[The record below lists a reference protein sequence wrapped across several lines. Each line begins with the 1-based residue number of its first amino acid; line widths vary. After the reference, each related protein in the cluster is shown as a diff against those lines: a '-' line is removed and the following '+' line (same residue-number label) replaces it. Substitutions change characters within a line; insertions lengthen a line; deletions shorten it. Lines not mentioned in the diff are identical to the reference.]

1 MKKGFTVFFISIWI
15 ASMAFGQSIQI
26 IDDLNIKA
34 ETHLNNNLDTAIVL
48 AKKAIELSKEKG
60 YSIGISQGLGILGF
74 SCYVK
79 GDYENAKSYC
89 EESIAIGQEN
99 SIEKELS
106 LAFHALGLISI
117 NQGNNDEAIRIF
129 TQLVDV
135 ATKASNQH
143 LIADACNN
151 LGLAYLNKKYYQ
163 RAQQW
168 LILALNLYNEIEHP
182 QGEVFANLNYGRLF
196 FEQNEYDSAF
206 FYLQKSA
213 QIAELID
220 NDRARLHTES
230 MLGQIRLR
238 EDRLTEAERYFLQ
251 AYEISSNLDL
261 LWEKANLS
269 AWLCELYYYK
279 KNYTEAI
286 RYGEIAIALGKEAKI
301 IHVLQKVNNLLA
313 KSYLESNEFQ
323 KAERHVN
330 YLEHLIDS
338 LALED
343 SVDLISAIIDVN
355 ALKEEEQNL
364 ELVSNQLAKAKADI
378 SRRNILLIGSILA
391 SILLLIILILIVR
404 SNRAK
409 TKNNDEL
416 RNLNA
421 KINKQ
426 KERLEKANDDLDSTN
441 KEKDLLLGMVAH
453 DMRSPLNKISGLM
466 RILQLENGVD
476 ANQHEVYGM
485 VQRTIKDA
493 NKLADELLEINKI
506 ESGAIKK
513 AEDTLVISE
522 FIMQLVE
529 QHKAIADEK
538 NIQLKFIQN
547 CADIEFVSDRK
558 MLQRIF
564 ENLVSN
570 AIKFSEKNS
579 VVIVKADVD
588 NSQIKLQV
596 IDNGLGIP
604 EEEHQH
610 LFTKFGKTSTRP
622 TNGESSNG
630 LGLYIVDQLIKTLG
644 GNLTFQSKVGVGSQ
658 FAVLLPIAA

>member
-1 MKKGFTVFFISIWI
+1 MKKGFKAFLISIWI
-15 ASMAFGQSIQI
+15 VSTAVGQSIQM
-26 IDDLNIKA
+26 IDDLNTKA
-34 ETHLNNNLDTAIVL
+34 EAQLNNNLDSAIEL
-48 AKKAIELSKEKG
+48 AKKAIELSKVKG
-60 YSIGISQGLGILGF
+60 YSIGISNGLGTLGF
-74 SCYVK
+74 SSYVK
-79 GDYENAKSYC
+79 GDYEVAKLYC
-89 EESIAIGQEN
+89 EESIEIGQTN
-99 SIEKELS
+99 GLEKELS
-106 LAFHALGLISI
+106 LAFHALGLINI
-117 NQGNNDEAIRIF
+117 NQGNNDEAIRVF

-135 ATKASNQH
+135 ATKASNRH
-143 LIADACNN
+143 LIADASSN

-163 RAQQW
+163 RAHQW
-168 LILALNLYNEIEHP
+168 MVLALKLYNEIEHP

-206 FYLQKSA
+206 FYLQKSV

-220 NDRARLHTES
+220 NDRARLHTKS
-230 MLGQIRLR
+230 MLGQISLK
-238 EDRLTEAERYFLQ
+238 EDKLNEAERYFLQ
-251 AYEISSNLDL
+251 AYEISSNSAL

-279 KNYTEAI
+279 KNYSEAI
-286 RYGEIAIALGKEAKI
+286 KYGEIAITLGKEAKI

-323 KAERHVN
+323 KAEKHIN

-355 ALKEEEQNL
+355 ALKEEEENL
-364 ELVSNQLAKAKADI
+364 ELVSNQLAKAKAEI

-391 SILLLIILILIVR
+391 SILLLIILTLIFR

-409 TKNNDEL
+409 TKSNNEL
-416 RNLNA
+416 QNLNA

-426 KERLEKANDDLDSTN
+426 KERLEKANEDLDATN

-466 RILQLENGVD
+466 HILMLENGAD
-476 ANQHEVYGM
+476 ADQHEIYDM
-485 VQRTIKDA
+485 VQRTINDA
-493 NKLADELLEINKI
+493 NTLADELLEINKI
-506 ESGAIKK
+506 ESGAISKT
-513 AEDTLVISE
+513 EDNLMISE
-522 FIMQLVE
+522 FIKQLIE
-529 QHKAIADEK
+529 QHKAIADAK
-538 NIQLKFIQN
+538 NIQLKFVQN

-558 MLQRIF
+558 ILQRIF

-570 AIKFSEKNS
+570 AIKFSKTNS
-579 VVIVKADVD
+579 TVMIKVDVD
-588 NSQIKLQV
+588 EDQIRLQV

-604 EEEHQH
+604 EEEHHH

-622 TNGESSNG
+622 TNGEPSNG

-644 GNLTFQSKVGVGSQ
+644 GNLTFQSKVGIGSQ
-658 FAVLLPIAA
+658 FAILLPLAA